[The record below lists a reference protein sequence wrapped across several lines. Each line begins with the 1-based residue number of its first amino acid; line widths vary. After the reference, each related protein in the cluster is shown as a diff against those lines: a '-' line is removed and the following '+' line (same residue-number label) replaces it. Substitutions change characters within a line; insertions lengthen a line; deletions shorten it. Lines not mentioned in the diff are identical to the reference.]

1 MTDSQDINK
10 YVNPTAPQYNYIVSQ
25 AKFPALVAGFGAG
38 KTEAAVLRSIFG
50 KLSNPNT
57 NRGFYEPTY
66 DLIRMI
72 AWPRFEEILTDLEIP
87 YRLNKSPLNM
97 ISIEGYGNIIFRS
110 MDNAHRIVGYEH
122 ADADIDELDT
132 LKRDDAA
139 YAFRQILARNRQ
151 RKESGQNTI
160 GVTTT
165 PEGFKFVYETWKQ
178 SPKKGYEIIQAP
190 TASNPYLPDGYID
203 NLRDIYPSQLLDAY
217 LEGKFV
223 NLTSGTVYSS
233 YNRVAQRSDETIKQ
247 GEPLFIGCDFNV
259 TQQAATVYVQRDG
272 GAVWHAVEQLTA
284 MYDTPEMVRLIQ
296 EKWQRKGHKIYMYP
310 DASGSSRKT
319 VNASISDIAL
329 LEQAGFIVRA
339 KKTNPAVKD
348 RVLAMNAALEAG
360 RIKINDSACPDVANC
375 LEQQAYKNGEPDK
388 KSGNDHQNDATTYPI
403 AFEMPIVKPVA
414 NVRFAFVN

>member
-1 MTDSQDINK
+1 
-10 YVNPTAPQYNYIVSQ
+10 
-25 AKFPALVAGFGAG
+25 
-38 KTEAAVLRSIFG
+38 
-50 KLSNPNT
+50 
-57 NRGFYEPTY
+57 
-66 DLIRMI
+66 MI
-72 AWPRFEEILTDLEIP
+72 AWPRFEDLLTQLNVP
-87 YRLNKSPLNM
+87 YKLQKSPLNM
-97 ISIEGYGNIIFRS
+97 ISVEGYGNIIFRS
-110 MDNAHRIVGYEH
+110 MDNPNRIIGYEH

-132 LKRDDAA
+132 LKKDDAA
-139 YAFRQILARNRQ
+139 YVWRQVLARNRQ
-151 RKESGQNTI
+151 KKNGQNTI

-233 YNRVAQRSDETIKQ
+233 YNRVAHRSDETIKP

-259 TQQAATVYVQRDG
+259 TQQAATIYAQRDG

-296 EKWQRKGHKIYMYP
+296 EKWQSKGHKIYMYP

-375 LEQQAYKNGEPDK
+375 LEQQSYKNGEPDK

-403 AFEMPIVKPVA
+403 AYEMPIVKPVA
-414 NVRFAFVN
+414 NVKFAFVN